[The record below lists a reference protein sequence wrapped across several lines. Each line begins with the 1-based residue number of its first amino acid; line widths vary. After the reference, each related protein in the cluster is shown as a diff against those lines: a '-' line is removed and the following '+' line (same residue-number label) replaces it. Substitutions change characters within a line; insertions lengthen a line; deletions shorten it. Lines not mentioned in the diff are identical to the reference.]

1 MGCREVSPAG
11 LKRLSVE
18 RRADGVA
25 REEGTLLITE
35 GACVKKRKKGARDRW
50 SPQGP
55 EANTSDPAYSLPGE
69 PSEDKQRLQ
78 EHSGQDAFE
87 S

>member
-1 MGCREVSPAG
+1 MG

-25 REEGTLLITE
+25 WEEGTLLITE
-35 GACVKKRKKGARDRW
+35 GAPDRW

-55 EANTSDPAYSLPGE
+55 EANTSDPGCSLPGQ
-69 PSEDKQRLQ
+69 PSEGKQRLQ
-78 EHSGQDAFE
+78 ERSGQDAFE